1 MPPAPS
7 SKSHAPNL
15 VRGILAFLCA
25 LLSCGIALAQT
36 TGLHPIPT
44 EELADTASRGAVGLV
59 SPQKAGGTLTFAAVE
74 GPGFPP
80 GTLLTSPTTR
90 TRGLIGAI
98 DLTPEGLPV
107 QAKPGT
113 VAELLKFKWRIEA
126 LEASK
131 DLVLGIYGALAGAGL
146 LLGIAAAYKKKLVP
160 AAKGLLTFGAAA
172 TLCTLLLPAI
182 PVIPRG
188 MEAGAFLIL
197 SLVLALLARAIGGR
211 QYPVRN
217 LLRLL
222 ILTVFI
228 DTIGHFGL
236 IANSAL
242 SAYYISGIRFYGIG
256 NEYMGLLLG
265 AVIMCVPLSW
275 MPLMAI
281 ATALL
286 LGLSPLGA
294 DAGGAVVATATLLPW
309 PPLPLSE
316 SFQGR
321 KWAKAIAVRVA
332 LGVGVAILLALIE
345 RYVLPAEQRSHIGRA
360 AGGGG
365 ALWWEIIQR
374 KIQMNLRLSTIPLTL
389 MALAGVSGATVWLA
403 KSPVGAHIKR
413 SPELSQRVAQA
424 LLAAFA
430 TAVFN
435 DSGVIAALLLLAPV
449 LFTVVESAL
458 CATSESTSEP
468 SESASP

>member
-1 MPPAPS
+1 M
-7 SKSHAPNL
+7 
-15 VRGILAFLCA
+15 
-25 LLSCGIALAQT
+25 
-36 TGLHPIPT
+36 
-44 EELADTASRGAVGLV
+44 GLV
-59 SPQKAGGTLTFAAVE
+59 SPQKEGGQLTFAAAE

-126 LEASK
+126 TEASK
-131 DLVLGIYGALAGAGL
+131 DAVLGVYGALAGIGL
-146 LLGIAAAYKKKLVP
+146 LLGIAATYRKKFVYQVQ
-160 AAKGLLTFGAAA
+160 GLLAIGAAGPTA
-172 TLCTLLLPAI
+172 LLLSPLVAPADTGLQILCFLLASVVLTLLAQI
-182 PVIPRG
+182 
-188 MEAGAFLIL
+188 AG
-197 SLVLALLARAIGGR
+197 RR

-222 ILTVFI
+222 IVVIFI

-275 MPLMAI
+275 MAYMAI

-294 DAGGAVVATATLLPW
+294 DAGGAVVATAALIPW
-309 PPLPLSE
+309 PALPLS
-316 SFQGR
+316 SPPQLG
-321 KWAKAIAVRVA
+321 KWVKPIAVRVT
-332 LGVGVAILLALIE
+332 LGVGVAILLALLE
-345 RYVLPAEQRSHIGRA
+345 RYVLPADQRSHIGRA

-365 ALWWEIIQR
+365 ALWGEIILR
-374 KIQMNLRLSTIPLTL
+374 KIRMNLRLSTVPWTL
-389 MALAGVSGATVWLA
+389 MGLVGVGGATIWLA

-424 LLAAFA
+424 LLAAIA

-458 CATSESTSEP
+458 CATSELIMEP
-468 SESASP
+468 SESVSP